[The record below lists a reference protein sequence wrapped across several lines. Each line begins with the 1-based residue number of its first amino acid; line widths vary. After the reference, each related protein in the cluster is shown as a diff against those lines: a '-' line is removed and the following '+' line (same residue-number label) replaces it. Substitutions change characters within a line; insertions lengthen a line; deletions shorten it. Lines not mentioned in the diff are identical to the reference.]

1 MDPESEKQL
10 AALIMEEA
18 KRLRLQADREG
29 VHVYLRKQTVRGRPN
44 SRFLTATVRSVQQA
58 NRMAEVNEMWRLR
71 EKELELEKRM
81 NSHKYS
87 SEHHRNP
94 KSESSRHNS
103 EDACNSKHI
112 QYTSSKEFESK
123 EMEFSG
129 SEIADSSKMSD
140 LFEKRQHY
148 SAKRKKVHRDEM
160 YSVESGDSFH
170 DNETSGSLG
179 DEGLLDEEVDDFL
192 RSRAK
197 RGRGSV
203 GSRMDETGPYLISNE
218 AKSSSKVLSD
228 MQLKEDWE
236 QRIIGPCM
244 PPFTKD
250 YGCVAGLENLKR
262 EKSKDED
269 RRDRAEQNSKVH
281 KDRDREIRI
290 TKSKKKH
297 GKGNKSERK
306 KGKKEKREERK
317 KRRRDR

>member
-18 KRLRLQADREG
+18 KRLRMRADREG
-29 VHVYLRKQTVRGRPN
+29 VHAYLEKPTVRGRPN
-44 SRFLTATVRSVQQA
+44 SQFLTATVRSVQQA
-58 NRMAEVNEMWRLR
+58 NRMAEINEMWRLR
-71 EKELELEKRM
+71 EKELELEQRM
-81 NSHKYS
+81 HSHECS
-87 SEHHRNP
+87 SEHHRSS
-94 KSESSRHNS
+94 KLESSRHTS
-103 EDACNSKHI
+103 EYGCNSKHI
-112 QYTSSKEFESK
+112 AYTSSKDVDGDRN
-123 EMEFSG
+123 EFSD
-129 SEIADSSKMSD
+129 SEKADSPKMSE
-140 LFEKRQHY
+140 LSEKHPHY
-148 SAKRKKVHRDEM
+148 SAKRKKEQRDETD
-160 YSVESGDSFH
+160 SLESGDSFH
-170 DNETSGSLG
+170 DNEISGSLG

-197 RGRGSV
+197 RGRGAV
-203 GSRMDETGPYLISNE
+203 GSRMDETGPYLMSHE
-218 AKSSSKVLSD
+218 EKSSKVLSD
-228 MQLKEDWE
+228 MRLKEDWE
-236 QRIIGPCM
+236 QRIIGPSM

-269 RRDRAEQNSKVH
+269 RRDRAEQNSKMH

-297 GKGNKSERK
+297 EKGNKSERK